1 VGERDWMIGAPAVAV
16 DYSIATRDE
25 RSFPKIPG
33 LSVQRYRATRQRM
46 TSLWGRY
53 PADQRVR
60 AANGRASLLK
70 SDALNDP
77 EIGSAFKSDP
87 DAAPI

>member
-1 VGERDWMIGAPAVAV
+1 
-16 DYSIATRDE
+16 
-25 RSFPKIPG
+25 
-33 LSVQRYRATRQRM
+33 M
-46 TSLWGRY
+46 TSLSGSY